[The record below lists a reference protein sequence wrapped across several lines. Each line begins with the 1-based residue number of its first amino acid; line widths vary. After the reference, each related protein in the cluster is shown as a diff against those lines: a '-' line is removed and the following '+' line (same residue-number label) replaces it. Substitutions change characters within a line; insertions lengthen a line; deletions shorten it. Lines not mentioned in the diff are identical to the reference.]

1 MTFPLSESKS
11 AQLFERARHT
21 MPGGNTRHMIT
32 FGPYIIYADRGEGC
46 RLWDVDG
53 NQYIDWVNNFS
64 SHIHGHAS
72 PEIISALSEQLKGL
86 MSCILPAEAELELA
100 ELLVDRF
107 EGLEQVRFN
116 NSGTEA
122 VMVAIKAARA
132 YTGRS
137 KIMKTEGG
145 YHGQYD
151 LVETS
156 FLAAR
161 AYTGRSK
168 IMKTEGGYH
177 GQYDLVETSFLPT
190 PETWGDESCPSVLPF
205 AKGTPQSL
213 LDEVVVVQFN
223 KTEATRELIREHADE
238 LAAVIIDPIPAR
250 LGFTRA
256 SKEYL
261 EMLREETRRYGIVL
275 IFDEVFCTRAGYNG
289 AQGEIGVIPDL
300 TTLGKIIGGG
310 LPVGAV
316 GGNRE
321 VMSVFDNLAGPLK
334 VSHSGTFTANS
345 MTMVAGLTAMRMLT
359 PEVFEKLAGQGKR
372 LRDGLNREMEA
383 AGFIGRANGE
393 ASMSSIQ
400 LFQQPANT
408 YRDFVHQ
415 SGPGY
420 LQRMLR
426 LHRHMLNQG
435 VLMATRGLM
444 VGSTAMSDADIDETI
459 EKSGQ
464 AFRSYVEEDG
474 YL

>member
-156 FLAAR
+156 FL
-161 AYTGRSK
+161 
-168 IMKTEGGYH
+168 
-177 GQYDLVETSFLPT
+177 PT

-275 IFDEVFCTRAGYNG
+275 IFDEVFCARAGYNG

-316 GGNRE
+316 GGTRE

>member
-32 FGPYIIYADRGEGC
+32 FGPYIIYADRGKGC

-53 NQYIDWVNNFS
+53 NEYIDWVNNFS

-156 FLAAR
+156 FL
-161 AYTGRSK
+161 
-168 IMKTEGGYH
+168 
-177 GQYDLVETSFLPT
+177 PT

-223 KTEATRELIREHADE
+223 KTEATRRLIREHADE

-474 YL
+474 YI

>member
-32 FGPYIIYADRGEGC
+32 FGPYIIYADRGKGC

-53 NQYIDWVNNFS
+53 NEYIDWVNNFS

-156 FLAAR
+156 FL
-161 AYTGRSK
+161 
-168 IMKTEGGYH
+168 
-177 GQYDLVETSFLPT
+177 PT

-223 KTEATRELIREHADE
+223 ETEATRELIRQHGGE

-275 IFDEVFCTRAGYNG
+275 IFDEVFCARAGYNG

-316 GGNRE
+316 GGTRE

>member
-1 MTFPLSESKS
+1 MKFPVSESKS
-11 AQLFERARHT
+11 AQLFERARLT

-32 FGPYIIYADRGEGC
+32 FDPYIIYADRGDGC

-53 NQYIDWVNNFS
+53 NEYIDWVNNFS

-100 ELLVDRF
+100 ELLVDRL

-122 VMVAIKAARA
+122 VMVAIK
-132 YTGRS
+132 
-137 KIMKTEGG
+137 
-145 YHGQYD
+145 
-151 LVETS
+151 
-156 FLAAR
+156 AAR

-223 KTEATRELIREHADE
+223 ETEATRRLIREHADE

-256 SKEYL
+256 SDEYL
-261 EMLREETRRYGIVL
+261 EMLREETRRNGIVL
-275 IFDEVFCTRAGYNG
+275 IFDEVFCARAGYNG

-316 GGNRE
+316 GGSRE

-345 MTMVAGLTAMRMLT
+345 MTMVAGLTAMKMLT
-359 PEVFEKLAGQGKR
+359 PEVFEKLAGQGER
-372 LRDGLNREMEA
+372 LRAGLNREMEA

-459 EKSGQ
+459 EKSGR
-464 AFRSYVEEDG
+464 AFRLYVEEG
-474 YL
+474 SAGE

>member
-122 VMVAIKAARA
+122 VMVAIK
-132 YTGRS
+132 
-137 KIMKTEGG
+137 
-145 YHGQYD
+145 
-151 LVETS
+151 
-156 FLAAR
+156 AAR